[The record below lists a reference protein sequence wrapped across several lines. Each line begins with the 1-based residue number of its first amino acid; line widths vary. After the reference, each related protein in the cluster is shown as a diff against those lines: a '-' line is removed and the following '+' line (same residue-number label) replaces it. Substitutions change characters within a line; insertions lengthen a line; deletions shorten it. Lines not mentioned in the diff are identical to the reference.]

1 LEAGPSAPA
10 DKVPMILLQELIH
23 QIYFVMAGVIAVLL
37 LTRLFRRKTRPGL
50 AYDIVYAYAIIP
62 FILRALHIK

>member
-1 LEAGPSAPA
+1 
-10 DKVPMILLQELIH
+10 MIVAQELIH
-23 QIYFVMAGVIAVLL
+23 QAYFLLSAIIAVLL

-50 AYDIVYAYAIIP
+50 AYDIVYAYAVIP

>member
-1 LEAGPSAPA
+1 
-10 DKVPMILLQELIH
+10 MILLQELIH
-23 QIYFVMAGVIAVLL
+23 QVYFVMAGVIAALL

-62 FILRALHIK
+62 FVLRALHIK

>member
-1 LEAGPSAPA
+1 
-10 DKVPMILLQELIH
+10 MILIQELIH
-23 QIYFVMAGVIAVLL
+23 QTYFVMSALIAVLL
-37 LTRLFRRKTRPGL
+37 VTRLFRRTSRPGL

>member
-1 LEAGPSAPA
+1 
-10 DKVPMILLQELIH
+10 MILLQEIIH
-23 QIYFVMAGVIAVLL
+23 QAYFVMSALIAVLL
-37 LTRLFRRKTRPGL
+37 ITRLFRRKTRPGL

>member
-1 LEAGPSAPA
+1 MSA
-10 DKVPMILLQELIH
+10 
-23 QIYFVMAGVIAVLL
+23 VIAVLL
-37 LTRLFRRKTRPGL
+37 VTRLFRRKSRPGL

>member
-1 LEAGPSAPA
+1 
-10 DKVPMILLQELIH
+10 MILLQELIH
-23 QIYFVMAGVIAVLL
+23 QVYFVMAGLIAVLL
-37 LTRLFRRKTRPGL
+37 LTRLFRRTTRPGL

>member
-1 LEAGPSAPA
+1 
-10 DKVPMILLQELIH
+10 MILLQSLIH
-23 QIYFVMAGVIAVLL
+23 HTYFLLSGLIAVLL

-62 FILRALHIK
+62 FVLRALHIK

>member
-1 LEAGPSAPA
+1 
-10 DKVPMILLQELIH
+10 MIPLQEVIH

>member
-1 LEAGPSAPA
+1 
-10 DKVPMILLQELIH
+10 MILIQELIH
-23 QIYFVMAGVIAVLL
+23 QTYFIMSALIAVLL
-37 LTRLFRRKTRPGL
+37 VTRLFRRKSRPGL

>member
-1 LEAGPSAPA
+1 
-10 DKVPMILLQELIH
+10 MILLQETIH
-23 QIYFVMAGVIAVLL
+23 QTYFVLAGLIAVLL

-50 AYDIVYAYAIIP
+50 AYDIVYAYTLIP